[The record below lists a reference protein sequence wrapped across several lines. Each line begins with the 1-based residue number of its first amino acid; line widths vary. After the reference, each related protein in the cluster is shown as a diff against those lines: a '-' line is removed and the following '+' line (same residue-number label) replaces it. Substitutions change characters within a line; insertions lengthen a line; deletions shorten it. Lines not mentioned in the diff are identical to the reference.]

1 MITIKAKREGDGIS
15 YECNMSGSGED
26 LANEAAAI
34 FEQLPKQ
41 LEETNPAIFFRF
53 LSEITASGKFGV
65 APHPDKKE
73 EEAEANAE

>member
-1 MITIKAKREGDGIS
+1 MITIKAKREGDAVS

-26 LANEAAAI
+26 LALEAANI

-41 LEETNPAIFFRF
+41 LEETEPAIFFRF
-53 LSEITASGKFGV
+53 LSEITLSGKFGV

-73 EEAEANAE
+73 EEAEA

>member
-1 MITIKAKREGDGIS
+1 MITIKAKREGDGVA

-26 LANEAAAI
+26 LAHEAAAI

-41 LEETNPAIFFRF
+41 LEETSPAIFFRF
-53 LSEITASGKFGV
+53 LAEITSSGKFGV

-73 EEAEANAE
+73 EEVE